1 MPDKPFKPFVPA
13 ETNFTELSIKS
24 VLFGLILAAILGAA
38 NAYIGLKAGM
48 TISATYPAAV
58 IAIALL
64 RGLKGTVLEENI
76 LRTTATV
83 GESLVAGAI
92 FTLPAFLITGIWSN
106 IDYWQSTVFML
117 VGGLLGV
124 LFIIILRR
132 TLVEEADLPYPE
144 SVACAEIVKAGQ
156 KGASGASYVFSAMGL
171 SSVIEFFKNSR
182 GLQLVSE
189 NISGFFRLPDSVV
202 KIAGKESTYTS
213 GMFLTSPSVS
223 PALMSVGYII
233 GPRLAA
239 VVWAGGAF
247 AWFFLIPLAVFLN
260 GRLDLSGDVSTVF
273 EDVWRGQVRLIA
285 IGAMIVGAFHTLWG
299 LRTSLLEGIRRAFK
313 EQFGK
318 TYQTTNAITRLQK
331 DIPFGL
337 VLTGIVLLIVPIIV
351 IYFSFTGS
359 LATSIVVA
367 LVMIPTGFLFAAVAA
382 YLIGVMGSSN
392 NPVSGLTLPALVLAA
407 VLMVLFGQVG
417 RGGIAA
423 TLGVAAVVCCA
434 LGTAGLNQDL
444 KIGQILGGTPWKME
458 ASNLLSVITTSFVLV
473 FPMVILH
480 EGTPG
485 GIGGAQLPAPQA
497 GLMAALSQGIVSGK
511 MAWPLLLFG
520 AAFAVGLI
528 LIKSPSPTLI
538 AVGMYLPFE
547 TTSAI
552 FVGGLIKYAV
562 DKIVQRKQLAKDEK
576 DKVENTGILLA
587 SGLVAGEAITGVVLA
602 GLYLGNVSLPKIS
615 DSPLLGLLI
624 FPIVMWMLIGI
635 PIRKFKAQN

>member
-576 DKVENTGILLA
+576 DKAENTGILLA